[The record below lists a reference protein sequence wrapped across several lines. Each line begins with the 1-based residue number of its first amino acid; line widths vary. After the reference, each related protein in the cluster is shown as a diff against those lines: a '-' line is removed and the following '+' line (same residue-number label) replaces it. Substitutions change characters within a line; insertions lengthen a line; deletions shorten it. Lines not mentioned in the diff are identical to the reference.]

1 MAGDGLRPAPLGV
14 GLNLGTLG
22 YFKYANFFVD
32 SLNASIGTSLQLET
46 IILPLAISFF
56 TFQQIAYLVDTS
68 RGETEEHHFLHYAL
82 FVTFFPQFIAGPI
95 VHHKE
100 MLPQFTRRQRLTP
113 RARDLAVGST
123 IFVLGLL
130 KKVVIADGISGY
142 ATPAFDAADLGVNL
156 SMAAA
161 WTATLAYT
169 FQLYFDF
176 SGYSD
181 MAIGLARLFGIRL
194 PLNFDAPYRSTSIID
209 FWHRWHMTLSRFLR
223 DYVYIPLGGNRQ
235 GTRRRYVNV
244 MATMLLGGLWHGAG

>member
-1 MAGDGLRPAPLGV
+1 MAWLVVASLVFYGWWNPVYLALIVASVAANFTLGRWLETASGRRRSALLTLGV

-123 IFVLGLL
+123 IFVLGLI
-130 KKVVIADGISGY
+130 KKVVIADGVSGY

-181 MAIGLARLFGIRL
+181 MAIGLARLFGTRL
-194 PLNFDAPYRSTSIID
+194 PLNFDAP
-209 FWHRWHMTLSRFLR
+209 
-223 DYVYIPLGGNRQ
+223 
-235 GTRRRYVNV
+235 
-244 MATMLLGGLWHGAG
+244 